1 MIRFES
7 KPELSGKL
15 SVGASVFLSWNLKAK
30 ANITLYQ
37 RYETKDGAYSKFI
50 DQICSN
56 VKYKYKW
63 VIPQHLS
70 NKSDLFLCLHP
81 TKGNLNTTS
90 QCFAV
95 VDKNE
100 NDLVNNNSI
109 AKSSTNNVADI
120 YVNNIDSKSIN
131 KTKVKLNA
139 AQ

>member
-7 KPELSGKL
+7 KPELSEKL
-15 SVGASVFLSWNLKAK
+15 VVGTSVKLSWNLKMK

-37 RYETKDGAYSKFI
+37 RYETEDGAYSKFL

-56 VKYKYKW
+56 AKKSFKW
-63 VIPQHLS
+63 VVPQYLS

-95 VDKNE
+95 
-100 NDLVNNNSI
+100 
-109 AKSSTNNVADI
+109 
-120 YVNNIDSKSIN
+120 IN
-131 KTKVKLNA
+131 K
-139 AQ
+139 Q